1 MTRVAGDEFELV
13 RGSGNVFR
21 DFNYLDA
28 GIRQAKCIF
37 AAEILKTLDDR
48 QWSTRKAEE
57 ATGVNHADFARIR
70 RVNIGRFSLER
81 LMTILGTLGQEVE
94 LSVQVRPRLQPAE
107 AVIAHP

>member
-1 MTRVAGDEFELV
+1 MSDDFELV

-21 DFNYLDA
+21 DFDYPDA
-28 GIRQAKCIF
+28 DIRQAKCIL

-57 ATGVNHADFARIR
+57 VTGVNHADFARIR

-94 LSVQVRPRLQPAE
+94 LSVQVRPRPVAAE
-107 AVIAHP
+107 PVMAHP

>member
-1 MTRVAGDEFELV
+1 MSDDFELV

-21 DFNYLDA
+21 DFNYPDA
-28 GIRQAKCIF
+28 DIRQAKCIL

-57 ATGVNHADFARIR
+57 VTGVNHADFARIR

-81 LMTILGTLGQEVE
+81 LMTILGMLGQEVE
-94 LSVQVRPRLQPAE
+94 LSVQVRPRPRSAEPAM
-107 AVIAHP
+107 AHP